1 MRSVGKGSALVPRAR
16 EEECT
21 GHGRFPYTGEG
32 FQLTLP
38 CLALSPRQDSERG
51 RPISFPEALAST
63 TQTEF
68 DCLLSTPSIAV
79 ALTNLTP
86 NQIM

>member
-51 RPISFPEALAST
+51 RPISFPEALASYS
-63 TQTEF
+63 EHN
-68 DCLLSTPSIAV
+68 A
-79 ALTNLTP
+79 N
-86 NQIM
+86 